1 MENTF
6 GMFSKEGN
14 RKVMA
19 VMVEASEDFKF
30 DSHVEAW
37 EFVEAKLV
45 ELGGDKRFEE
55 ATDTSVSDECF
66 SWMFESNEEGDA
78 E

>member
-1 MENTF
+1 MQNTF
-6 GMFSKEGN
+6 EMFSKEGN

-19 VMVEASEDFKF
+19 VMVEASEEFKF

-37 EFVEAKLV
+37 EFVEASLRKLS
-45 ELGGDKRFEE
+45 EEKKFEE
-55 ATDTSVSDECF
+55 AYDTAVRDACF
-66 SWMFESNEEGDA
+66 AWMFEGDA

>member
-6 GMFSKEGN
+6 GMFSKAGN

-45 ELGGDKRFEE
+45 ELGENKRFEE
-55 ATDTSVSDECF
+55 ATDTAVRDECF
-66 SWMFESNEEGDA
+66 SWLFEGDCNA
-78 E
+78 K